1 MRPSGFDAMMR
12 PHLAPVENGLN
23 TAHKGTSPDRRRS
36 ADRLRHHY
44 DVERALAD
52 RLRSA
57 PTRLERAKIY
67 ETMYDTLFAEVPD
80 HPRLVLRETP
90 GEVARRNHR
99 KLRLLAPFLTPGL
112 RVLEV
117 GAGDCAFG
125 IELAPRVRFV
135 CGVEISS
142 KGARLDAAARNFALV
157 LYDGFEFPFAAR
169 SFDLAFS
176 DQLLEHL
183 HPDDA
188 ELHLRAVARALVS
201 GGTYLLRTPHRFT
214 GPHDISRYFTRGNAE
229 GFHLKEW
236 TYRELNAALHACG
249 YRTVTAIWSARGF
262 SARLPIGLV
271 CALEVALGALPRG
284 LRRNLSRLPFPGIVV
299 AARTPR

>member
-1 MRPSGFDAMMR
+1 MMR
-12 PHLAPVENGLN
+12 RHVAPVENGLN
-23 TAHKGTSPDRRRS
+23 RTAHKGTPPDRRRP

-44 DVERALAD
+44 EVERALAD

-57 PTRLERAKIY
+57 SSRLERARIY
-67 ETMYDTLFAEVPD
+67 GTMYDTLFAEVPD
-80 HPRLVLRETP
+80 HPGLVLRDTP
-90 GEVARRNHR
+90 DEVARRNHR
-99 KLRLLAPFLTPGL
+99 KLRLLAPFLTPGS
-112 RVLEV
+112 RALEI
-117 GAGDCAFG
+117 GAGDCSFG
-125 IELAPRVRFV
+125 VELSPRIRFV
-135 CGVEISS
+135 CGVEISA
-142 KGARLDAAARNFALV
+142 KGTRLDGAPRNFALV

-188 ELHLRAVARALVS
+188 ELHFRAVARALVS

-236 TYRELNAALHACG
+236 TYRELNAALRASG
-249 YRTVTAIWSARGF
+249 YRHVCAIWNARGF
-262 SARLPIGLV
+262 SARLPIGWV
-271 CALEVALGALPRG
+271 CALEVVLGPLPRA
-284 LRRNLSRLPFPGIVV
+284 LRRGLSLLPLPGIVV